1 VPRMVGL
8 VRAVNVAGR
17 KLSMPDLRRLTELSG
32 GRDVET
38 YLQSGNVVFRG
49 PKKVGAALES
59 ALRDELGLDARILLR
74 TAAEMQT
81 VVAGKPYGDD
91 GTRVSVAFLDA
102 PAPQDAVAKID
113 PEGYG
118 EDRFV
123 VRGREIYLHTPGG
136 YGRTKLNNAFWERKL
151 DRAATTRNW
160 NSVTALAA
168 LAAD

>member
-1 VPRMVGL
+1 MPRMVGL

-17 KLSMPDLRRLTELSG
+17 KLSMPDLRRLTEMSG

-49 PKKVGAALES
+49 GKQVGSALES
-59 ALRDELGLDARILLR
+59 ALRDELGLDARVLLR
-74 TAAEMQT
+74 TAAELCA
-81 VVAGKPYGDD
+81 VVAGKPYDD
-91 GTRVSVAFLDA
+91 EGSRVSVTFLGA
-102 PAPQDAVAKID
+102 SASAKAVAAVD
-113 PEGYG
+113 PDGYG
-118 EDRFV
+118 PDRFI

-151 DRAATTRNW
+151 DVVATTRNW
-160 NSVTALAA
+160 NSVTALAD